1 MKNIEKK
8 RHTPKNNEL
17 PKINTK
23 FVNFLKK
30 IKLYT
35 LLKLIKDDKLKYFNK
50 NNEKNL
56 RRLKLYSKFI
66 QKEDLCFNVGAYTGD
81 EARNMLNLGAKVI
94 NIEPLDFCVNYMK
107 KRFKEEIKEEKV
119 ILLKNAVGSNYGK
132 KQINLCNIPA
142 FSSINED
149 YIKLGNKTRLE
160 CSNLNIDK
168 KEEVEVITL
177 NYLCEKYGIPK
188 FVKIIVETYEYEVLK
203 NLRYK
208 IPIISIVIYLDV
220 GKKFIKIAEDCIKK
234 ISSLG
239 KYEFNITLQEQNIFV
254 FKKWKTK
261 KEMIRFIYSLDKE
274 LIWGSIYMRLKN

>member
-1 MKNIEKK
+1 
-8 RHTPKNNEL
+8 
-17 PKINTK
+17 
-23 FVNFLKK
+23 
-30 IKLYT
+30 
-35 LLKLIKDDKLKYFNK
+35 
-50 NNEKNL
+50 
-56 RRLKLYSKFI
+56 
-66 QKEDLCFNVGAYTGD
+66 
-81 EARNMLNLGAKVI
+81 
-94 NIEPLDFCVNYMK
+94 
-107 KRFKEEIKEEKV
+107 
-119 ILLKNAVGSNYGK
+119 
-132 KQINLCNIPA
+132 
-142 FSSINED
+142 
-149 YIKLGNKTRLE
+149 LGNKTRLE